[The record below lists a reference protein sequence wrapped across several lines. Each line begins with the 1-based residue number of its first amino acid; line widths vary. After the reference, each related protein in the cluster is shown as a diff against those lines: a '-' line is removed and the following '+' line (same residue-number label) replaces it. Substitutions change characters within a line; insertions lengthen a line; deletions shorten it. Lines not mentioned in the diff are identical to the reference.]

1 MLTRFDEPDQYHTMT
16 RPEWQKKLPMLATYS
31 RVAITPVIFVLAYLE
46 QPWAL
51 PVTAVLF
58 ILASITDYFDGYWA
72 RLFKVVSN
80 EGRLMDPIA
89 DKILVSTALI
99 ILLSLDRVDPLM
111 VSLFMARDI
120 LIGGV
125 RAVAASENII
135 ISAEKSGKW
144 KAAIQMISIPCL
156 FIYEPILGI
165 PLKEIGY
172 YGLWVSV
179 VLSLFSGY
187 NYIMGYRRGH
197 KTA

>member
-1 MLTRFDEPDQYHTMT
+1 MT
-16 RPEWQKKLPMLATYS
+16 RPDWQKKLPMIATYS
-31 RVAITPVIFVLAYLE
+31 RVAVTPIIFILAYYE
-46 QPWAL
+46 EPWAM
-51 PVTAVLF
+51 PTATVLF

-72 RLFKVVSN
+72 RLFNTVSN

-99 ILLSLDRVDPLM
+99 ILLDLGRVDPLM
-111 VSLFMARDI
+111 VSIFLARDI

-125 RAVAASENII
+125 RSVAAAENII
-135 ISAEKSGKW
+135 ISAETSGKW

-156 FIYEPILGI
+156 FFYTPVFGI

-179 VLSLFSGY
+179 VLGLFSGY
-187 NYIMGYRRGH
+187 NYIMGYRRGQ